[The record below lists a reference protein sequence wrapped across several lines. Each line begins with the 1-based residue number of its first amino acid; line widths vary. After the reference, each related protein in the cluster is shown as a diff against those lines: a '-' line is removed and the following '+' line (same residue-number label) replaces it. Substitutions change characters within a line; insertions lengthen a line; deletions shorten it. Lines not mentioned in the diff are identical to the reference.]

1 MVAPSSREREWLLRV
16 SKKEEK
22 KMVFITIMPSVI
34 HAKICKNATGHLNSV
49 SIQPKTSLNCSL
61 FEPFEYHLNSVFI

>member
-16 SKKEEK
+16 SEKEEK
-22 KMVFITIMPSVI
+22 QMGFITIMPSVI

-49 SIQPKTSLNCSL
+49 SIQPKTSLSCSL
-61 FEPFEYHLNSVFI
+61 FGPFEFHLNSIFI